1 MIVGSKS
8 ILNMIKNLV
17 SSIVVII
24 LFTACSNKLSED
36 DFREALINGNSG
48 AIKMLL
54 IDSNVYLK
62 ATTKKL
68 DSVTWELLKSTI
80 VKIDVIRQFE
90 EEIGGKY
97 KIENNL
103 TIGKINQFCWANN
116 FLLAHRNDFPPNIDH
131 SKTYTWVETK
141 QKVFKK
147 MLDESLGDRRME
159 DDCRI

>member
-1 MIVGSKS
+1 
-8 ILNMIKNLV
+8 
-17 SSIVVII
+17 
-24 LFTACSNKLSED
+24 
-36 DFREALINGNSG
+36 
-48 AIKMLL
+48 MLL

-97 KIENNL
+97 KIENDL
-103 TIGKINQFCWANN
+103 TIGKINQLCWANN

-131 SKTYTWVETK
+131 SKTYTWVEAK

-159 DDCRI
+159 DDCRN